1 LILQISHDENVGY
14 DGIIAIPQIP
24 GVDVEAVLAIQTNP

>member
-1 LILQISHDENVGY
+1 MKLRKTQLSQTVGY

-24 GVDVEAVLAIQTNP
+24 GVFVDADLPIQT